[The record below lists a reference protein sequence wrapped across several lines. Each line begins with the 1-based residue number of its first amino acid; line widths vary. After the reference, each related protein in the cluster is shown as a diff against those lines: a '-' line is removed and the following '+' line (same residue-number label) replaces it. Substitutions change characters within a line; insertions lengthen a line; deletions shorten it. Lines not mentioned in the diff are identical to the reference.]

1 MKQESKGK
9 TTMFRNLPI
18 PVFTALL
25 CFGISLTA
33 SATVYDPVSMDPP
46 DPDPA
51 FPPAFHELL
60 MPSHGVLVSGFML
73 GANGRGPH
81 PTVVLLHGF
90 PGNEKNLDLAQSLR
104 RAGYNVLFFHYRGA
118 WGSQGD
124 YSIGGQADDV
134 AAVLGYVREHADEL
148 RADPVKMS
156 IIGHS
161 LGGFTALRA
170 AARDKEIK
178 CVIGLA
184 AANFEA
190 SGLSEAE
197 QKDFS
202 AYTDQLFMLNNFN
215 GARAL
220 AEIQANA
227 AAFDVRNLAET
238 FAGRSVLL
246 ITGTE
251 DTSVPPDVQAGIVAA
266 FDKAADINLDA
277 ELIPGDHAFSV
288 SRIKLQRMVIGWMDG
303 NCR

>member
-1 MKQESKGK
+1 MS
-9 TTMFRNLPI
+9 RHLPI
-18 PVFTALL
+18 LIFTGLL
-25 CFGISLTA
+25 CFGFGQPA
-33 SATVYDPVSMDPP
+33 SGAVYDPVSMDPQ

-60 MPSHGVLVSGFML
+60 IPGHGVLMSGFML
-73 GANGRGPH
+73 GANGKGPH

-124 YSIGGQADDV
+124 YTIGQQADDV
-134 AAVLGYVREHADEL
+134 TTVFGYVRENADKL
-148 RADPVKMS
+148 RADTRRLS
-156 IIGHS
+156 LIGHS

-170 AARDKEIK
+170 ASRDKSIN
-178 CVIGLA
+178 CVVGLA
-184 AANFEA
+184 AANFEQDT
-190 SGLSEAE
+190 GLSEAE
-197 QKDFS
+197 KQGFA
-202 AYTDQLFMLNNFN
+202 AYTDQLFMLNNYS

-220 AEIQANA
+220 AEIQENA
-227 AAFDVRNLAET
+227 AAFDVRNLAAS
-238 FAGRSVLL
+238 FAGRSVFL

-251 DTSVPPDVQAGIVAA
+251 DSDVPPNVQARIVAA
-266 FDKAADINLDA
+266 YEKIPEINLKA

-288 SRIKLQRMVIGWMDG
+288 SRIRLQRMVIEWMDG